1 MKRTLAPMLGLIL
14 LLGAGLALADREV
27 EDYSETINMFK
38 ENATVASYFDSAYGY
53 AVFPTIGK
61 GGLGIGAARG
71 GGQVYRGGAV
81 TGFTTYTDISIGFQ
95 AGGQAYSQ
103 VVFFENQSAYDD
115 FTSGNF
121 EFDAGASAI
130 AITASAEAGTST
142 TGTSAGAGTGG
153 AGEQVTA
160 GYRKGMLVFTVGK
173 GGLMYEASIGGQKYK
188 FEALEQP

>member
-1 MKRTLAPMLGLIL
+1 M
-14 LLGAGLALADREV
+14 ALADREV
-27 EDYSETINMFK
+27 EDYSKTINMFK
-38 ENATVASYFDSAYGY
+38 ENATVASYFSSAHGY

-71 GGQVYRGGAV
+71 KGQVYRGGQV
-81 TGFTTYTDISIGFQ
+81 TGFATYTDVSIGFQ

-103 VVFFENQSAYDD
+103 VVFFENEAAYAD

-142 TGTSAGAGTGG
+142 TGTSAGASTGG
-153 AGEQVTA
+153 GGDKVAA

-188 FEALEQP
+188 FEPIENN